1 MFREYY
7 TELINNLM
15 LAYCMSEAL
24 LDKDGNVYDW
34 KYLDINKT
42 FEEYVGVKKED
53 VIGHTIMELFPN
65 SENHWIEAVDKAKK
79 EGGTIRIDARHED
92 TKKDYHVHYYFVKE
106 NIFITLFI
114 DVTEQ
119 REKFRKLQIN
129 EDRYRKLIE
138 SQNALIVRIN
148 NEGLLTLVNE
158 AYCNKFGK
166 KREEILGTNFAP
178 RIHPEDLEKTKET
191 MRNLFSPP
199 YKSNMVQRAWT
210 PNGWKSISW
219 EDQVIRDEQGNII
232 EIQAIGYDITDTI
245 ESHIELEKSNQDLE
259 DFAYVASH
267 DLQEP
272 LRKITAFENLLSE
285 NIEESNDYI
294 NDESKL
300 YLKKISEAAF
310 RMKNLIE
317 DLLEYS
323 RVSRNKDPFVF
334 VNIKDIL
341 HDLLKNELEERIKE
355 SVPIIN
361 INWDDFNYTKCDPTQ
376 IKQLFQ
382 NILSNSMKFKD
393 EDRELIIGISCRKLE
408 KDRGCMLSFED
419 NGIGFD
425 QKYAKEVFLSF
436 QKLHSKDKYPGSGIG
451 LAICKRIIER
461 HKWKISASSE
471 EGIGTM
477 FSIIYPGENGGSK
490 DGIGTEQKGD
500 INSG

>member
-1 MFREYY
+1 MFRKYY
-7 TELINNLM
+7 NELIQNLM
-15 LAYCMSEAL
+15 AAYCMCEAIY
-24 LDKDGNVYDW
+24 DEHGNVCDW
-34 KYLDINKT
+34 KYLDINRM
-42 FEEYVGVKKED
+42 FEEYVGISKEEI
-53 VIGHTIMELFPN
+53 IGNTLMGLFPQ
-65 SENHWIEAVDKAKK
+65 SEKHWIDAVDKAHKTNK
-79 EGGTIRIDARHED
+79 VVRLENRHEPTD
-92 TKKDYHVHYYFVKE
+92 KNYLVHYRFIDHDIFV
-106 NIFITLFI
+106 TLFI
-114 DVTEQ
+114 DITDQ
-119 REKFRKLQIN
+119 KEKLRQLQIS
-129 EDRYRKLIE
+129 EDRYKKLIE

-158 AYCNKFGK
+158 AYCSKFGK
-166 KREEILGTNFAP
+166 KRNEILGTSFAP

-191 MRNLFSPP
+191 MRNLFTSP

-219 EDQVIRDEQGNII
+219 EDQVIRDERGNII
-232 EIQAIGYDITDTI
+232 EIQAIGYDITETI
-245 ESHIELEKSNQDLE
+245 ESHTELEKSNQDLE

-285 NIEESNDYI
+285 NIKESNDYI

-310 RMKNLIE
+310 RMKDLIE
-317 DLLEYS
+317 DLLKYS

-361 INWDDFNYTKCDPTQ
+361 INWDNFNYTKCDPTQ